1 MSCFLWCTISAPGF
15 FLTGQNRFL
24 LTEKETGNLMARG
37 KKILDHTPMGR
48 FGQPED
54 LIGAVLR
61 LLSPS
66 SQFVTGIVL

>member
-1 MSCFLWCTISAPGF
+1 
-15 FLTGQNRFL
+15 
-24 LTEKETGNLMARG
+24 MARG